1 MSSVLY
7 RAGPKKGHR
16 SRRGRVTFEIAL
28 KPAFLEK
35 LTMAEASRS
44 AALVL
49 APFRAF
55 VITFLIAALPL

>member
-1 MSSVLY
+1 
-7 RAGPKKGHR
+7 
-16 SRRGRVTFEIAL
+16 
-28 KPAFLEK
+28 LEK